1 MRKQRVHVRL
11 SDKVIDQL
19 EQATNAPGVTKSAIV
34 EDALASYFDPSRRE
48 SREAALMRRM
58 DGFDLRQSAIERDT
72 TLIVET
78 LGQFVLYW
86 LTRTDPLPDGERDAA
101 HNLGQKR
108 FNYFIEQVATKVGN
122 DAGLSRR
129 VFAPPASDD

>member
-1 MRKQRVHVRL
+1 MRKQRVHIRL
-11 SDKVIDQL
+11 SDKVIDEL
-19 EQATNAPGVTKSAIV
+19 EQAANAPGVTKSAIV
-34 EDALASYFDPSRRE
+34 ENALASYFDPSLKD

-58 DGFDLRQSAIERDT
+58 DGFDLRQSAIERDA

-108 FNYFIEQVATKVGN
+108 FDYFIEQVAAKVGN
-122 DAGLSRR
+122 DVGLSRR
-129 VFAPPASDD
+129 VFAPVAPED